1 MAFVGELLEQLA
13 AKGIVGV
20 ETTVNDDGSVSV
32 KRSAEV
38 ERADEGAPVGSTEF
52 VSHGRAIKRPTLEEA
67 LRALL
72 DAES

>member
-1 MAFVGELLEQLA
+1 MAFVGELMEQLA

-20 ETTVNDDGSVSV
+20 ETTVNEDGSVSV

-38 ERADEGAPVGSTEF
+38 ERADGPVGSTEF
-52 VSHGRAIKRPTLEEA
+52 VAHGRAIKRPTLEEA
-67 LRALL
+67 LQALL